1 MRRIRVDVEDDEER
15 ILSQRFSVG
24 LHYAP
29 VLGGGEYRNGSL
41 ILHFKSGERHARTL
55 FEEADM
61 GTLEIDG
68 YRETIPNS

>member
-1 MRRIRVDVEDDEER
+1 MHHIRVDVEDDEER

-24 LHYAP
+24 LHYVS
-29 VLGGGEYRNGSL
+29 VLEGREHRNGSL
-41 ILHFKSGERHARTL
+41 ILHFKAGKRQAKTI